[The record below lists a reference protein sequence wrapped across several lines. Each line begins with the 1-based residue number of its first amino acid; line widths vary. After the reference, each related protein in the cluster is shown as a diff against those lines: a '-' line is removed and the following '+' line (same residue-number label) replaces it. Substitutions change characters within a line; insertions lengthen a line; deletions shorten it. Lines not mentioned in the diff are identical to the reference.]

1 MQLGLF
7 LKGLL
12 IGFVVAVPIGPMGVL
27 CVSRALSGGPVYGLV
42 SGLGVATGDA
52 IWAGIA
58 ALGLTMISGFL
69 LSQQAWLRL
78 IGGIF
83 LCYLG
88 IKTFLTGPRVRTV
101 PAAATGL
108 GRAYASTFFLTFSNP
123 ATILSFVAIYAG
135 WGVESLS
142 GHYVSAAV
150 LTAGAFVGSASW
162 WILLSSGLL
171 AFRKSF
177 ARSGLEW
184 VERISG
190 AIIAGLG
197 FFIILL
203 SLL

>member
-12 IGFVVAVPIGPMGVL
+12 IGFVVAVPIGPMGLL

-42 SGLGVATGDA
+42 SGLGVATSDA
-52 IWAGIA
+52 VWAGTA
-58 ALGLTMISGFL
+58 ALGLTMVSGFL
-69 LSQQAWLRL
+69 SSQQVWLRL
-78 IGGIF
+78 IGGVF

-88 IKTFLTGPRVRTV
+88 IKTFLTRAGIQNVSG
-101 PAAATGL
+101 AATGL
-108 GRAYASTFFLTFSNP
+108 PGAYGSTFLLTFSNP

-150 LTAGAFVGSASW
+150 LTAGVFVGSASW
-162 WILLSSGLL
+162 WILLSGSLL

-177 ARSGLEW
+177 AYSGLQW

-197 FFIILL
+197 LFIILL
-203 SLL
+203 SLI

>member
-7 LKGLL
+7 LEGLL

-27 CVSRALSGGPVYGLV
+27 CVSRALSGGPVYGLF

-52 IWAGIA
+52 VWAGIA

-69 LSQQAWLRL
+69 LSQQVWLRF

-88 IKTFLTGPRVRTV
+88 IKTFLTGPRVQTV
-101 PAAATGL
+101 SGVATGL
-108 GRAYASTFFLTFSNP
+108 GGAYGSTFFLTFSNP

-142 GHYVSAAV
+142 GHYVSATV
-150 LTAGAFVGSASW
+150 LTAGVFVGSASW
-162 WILLSSGLL
+162 WILLSGGLL

-197 FFIILL
+197 FFIILS
-203 SLL
+203 SLM

>member
-12 IGFVVAVPIGPMGVL
+12 IGFVVAVPVGPMGGL
-27 CVSRALSGGPVYGLV
+27 CVSRALSGGPAYGFI

-52 IWAGIA
+52 VWAGMA
-58 ALGLTMISGFL
+58 ALGLTMVSGFL
-69 LSQQAWLRL
+69 LSQQAWLRF

-88 IKTFLTGPRVRTV
+88 SKIFLTKPGVLSASRVTTGLAGAYGSTFL
-101 PAAATGL
+101 
-108 GRAYASTFFLTFSNP
+108 LTFSNP

-142 GHYVSAAV
+142 GDYLSAAV
-150 LTAGAFVGSASW
+150 LAAGIFVGSASW

-197 FFIILL
+197 LFIILL

>member
-7 LKGLL
+7 LKGIL

-27 CVSRALSGGPVYGLV
+27 CVSRALSGGPVYGLF

-52 IWAGIA
+52 VWAGIA

-69 LSQQAWLRL
+69 FSQQSWLRL

-88 IKTFLTGPRVRTV
+88 IKTFLTGPRVQTV
-101 PAAATGL
+101 SGVASGL
-108 GRAYASTFFLTFSNP
+108 GGAYGSTFFLTFSNP

-150 LTAGAFVGSASW
+150 LTAGVFVGSASW
-162 WILLSSGLL
+162 WILLSGGLL

-177 ARSGLEW
+177 AYSGLQW

-197 FFIILL
+197 LFIILL
-203 SLL
+203 SLI

>member
-12 IGFVVAVPIGPMGVL
+12 IGFVVAVPVGPMGVL
-27 CVSRALSGGPVYGLV
+27 CVSRALSGGPAYGFI

-52 IWAGIA
+52 AWAGIA
-58 ALGLTMISGFL
+58 ALGLTIVSGFL
-69 LSQQAWLRL
+69 LSQQAWLRF

-88 IKTFLTGPRVRTV
+88 SKIFLTKPGVLS
-101 PAAATGL
+101 ASGAATGFA
-108 GRAYASTFFLTFSNP
+108 GAYGSTFLLTFSNP

-142 GHYVSAAV
+142 GDYLSAAV
-150 LTAGAFVGSASW
+150 LTAGVFAGSASW
-162 WILLSSGLL
+162 WILLNGSLL
-171 AFRKSF
+171 AFRASL
-177 ARSGLEW
+177 AYAGLQW
-184 VERISG
+184 VQRISG
-190 AIIAGLG
+190 AIIGG
-197 FFIILL
+197 FGFIIILL